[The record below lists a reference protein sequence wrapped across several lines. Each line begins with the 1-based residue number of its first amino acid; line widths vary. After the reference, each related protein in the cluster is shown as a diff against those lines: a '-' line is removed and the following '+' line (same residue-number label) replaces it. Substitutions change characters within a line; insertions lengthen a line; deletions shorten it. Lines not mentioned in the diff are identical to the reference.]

1 MIQLSINRFNNDVLI
16 NSFECKVKKGKVWIW
31 LLKID
36 TIYFPDI
43 YKPEHINLVF
53 FVRDAKLRRVA
64 ILLKNNFV
72 IKVQNQLNDNGG
84 NYIILNVRVET
95 LNCILV
101 NIYGSN
107 TDTPKLYKEHS
118 NKIID
123 IYSTQHKILGVD
135 YNFVKNKKKTDS
147 MNYIYFN
154 YLDSKL

>member
-1 MIQLSINRFNNDVLI
+1 MH
-16 NSFECKVKKGKVWIW
+16 
-31 LLKID
+31 
-36 TIYFPDI
+36 FPDI

-84 NYIILNVRVET
+84 NYVILNVRVEP
-95 LNCILV
+95 LNFILV

-107 TDTPKLYKEHS
+107 TDTPKLYKELS

-135 YNFVKNKKKTDS
+135 YNFVKKQKKTLIPWTT
-147 MNYIYFN
+147 YI
-154 YLDSKL
+154 LII